1 MSSIATSSNLL
12 FGEGIPRVST
22 LKKILKPPQPEVAKP
37 PNYPRNYG
45 KVLTS
50 AENLKIIQDKER
62 LKSEMLAEKERK
74 RQERERKKEE
84 RLEEAKRKKEE
95 RERKKKEKE
104 MAQMRKNN
112 EQVAEDID
120 FGKHYTFESFE

>member
-22 LKKILKPPQPEVAKP
+22 LKNILKPPRPEIAKP
-37 PNYPRNYG
+37 PNYPRNCG

-62 LKSEMLAEKERK
+62 LKSEMFAEKERK
-74 RQERERKKEE
+74 RQEHERKKEE
-84 RLEEAKRKKEE
+84 RLEESKKKRG
-95 RERKKKEKE
+95 ERKKKEKE

-112 EQVAEDID
+112 GQVAKDID
-120 FGKHYTFESFE
+120 SGKHYTFESFE